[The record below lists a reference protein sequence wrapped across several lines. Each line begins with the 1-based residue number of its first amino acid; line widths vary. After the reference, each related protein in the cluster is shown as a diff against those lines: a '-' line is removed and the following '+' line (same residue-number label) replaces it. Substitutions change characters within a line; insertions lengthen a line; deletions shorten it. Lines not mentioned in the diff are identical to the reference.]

1 MEGKFKMNTIHKIV
15 LPVGVLFNTV
25 MITACGT
32 LGNSTPKGVEGTWFN
47 YNGFT
52 VDTVRNHEDEPIKEL
67 SISKD
72 GDMVNISVVAYNYQF
87 TTPNHQPMMT
97 ILEST
102 PSGKRIDVDVDVKLE
117 KLTTNISDRKG
128 KLVNNQII
136 FNLDGDREQIN
147 YDSKNDTVTLWGDTY
162 KRSTGKDHL
171 TNLAKQFKVDVQS
184 ASTQYFKEI
193 GKIAD
198 PPVQFEMRYR
208 FNDDILNKEKY

>member
-1 MEGKFKMNTIHKIV
+1 
-15 LPVGVLFNTV
+15 
-25 MITACGT
+25 
-32 LGNSTPKGVEGTWFN
+32 
-47 YNGFT
+47 
-52 VDTVRNHEDEPIKEL
+52 
-67 SISKD
+67 
-72 GDMVNISVVAYNYQF
+72 
-87 TTPNHQPMMT
+87 MMT